1 MAIGEA
7 MFGAGRGRANFLCVN
22 VGRGIG
28 SGIVIGGQI
37 YGGGTGTAGELGHMT
52 VDPNGPLCPCGNRG
66 CLEVMAAGPAIA
78 ASAIRAVT
86 SGVHTSIRQLAD
98 GRIDAITAELVS
110 EAAQQGDPLAR
121 QLIAEAGRYLGIG
134 IANAVNLLGPEI
146 VVIGGGVARAG
157 EILFDEVRR
166 TVERRA
172 FTTRFAMPAILNSE
186 QGEEASAIGAAGMVF
201 EKMISPDNIGSLA
214 LQNQHVGA
222 EDLQSVAVET

>member
-110 EAAQQGDPLAR
+110 EAAQQGDPPSP
-121 QLIAEAGRYLGIG
+121 
-134 IANAVNLLGPEI
+134 ANSSRKPGA
-146 VVIGGGVARAG
+146 
-157 EILFDEVRR
+157 
-166 TVERRA
+166 T
-172 FTTRFAMPAILNSE
+172 S
-186 QGEEASAIGAAGMVF
+186 ASA
-201 EKMISPDNIGSLA
+201 
-214 LQNQHVGA
+214 
-222 EDLQSVAVET
+222 